1 LLSVHRAES
10 LVATSHRRSPYAME
24 FSEMQRFIRPL
35 IVVTLAASLGACATK
50 PEPQPDPAAYDLKAP
65 PKKPLDA
72 KTQLE
77 TGRRY

>member
-1 LLSVHRAES
+1 
-10 LVATSHRRSPYAME
+10 ME
-24 FSEMQRFIRPL
+24 FSHMNRFIRPL
-35 IVVTLAASLGACATK
+35 IIVAIAASLGACASK
-50 PEPQPDPAAYDLKAP
+50 PEAKPEATSQIDLKAP

>member
-1 LLSVHRAES
+1 
-10 LVATSHRRSPYAME
+10 
-24 FSEMQRFIRPL
+24 MQRFIRPL
-35 IVVTLAASLGACATK
+35 IVVALAASLGACASK
-50 PEPQPDPAAYDLKAP
+50 PEPQPAPSQYDLKAP

>member
-1 LLSVHRAES
+1 
-10 LVATSHRRSPYAME
+10 ME
-24 FSEMQRFIRPL
+24 ISKMQRFIRPL
-35 IVVTLAASLGACATK
+35 VVLALAASLSACASK
-50 PEPQPDPAAYDLKAP
+50 PEPQPEPAATQYDLTAP